1 MSARDSAVLMGFDAA
16 WRLPKGSRAA
26 QKAVGN
32 AMCVPMSRA
41 IVQAAICLEKGQA
54 LPLAPMPVKIAEPLS
69 TTAPV
74 DSGGE
79 YNKIKK
85 RLRKIETLLRE
96 LREPTAAR

>member
-1 MSARDSAVLMGFDAA
+1 M
-16 WRLPKGSRAA
+16 
-26 QKAVGN
+26 
-32 AMCVPMSRA
+32 
-41 IVQAAICLEKGQA
+41 
-54 LPLAPMPVKIAEPLS
+54 APMPVKIAEPLS